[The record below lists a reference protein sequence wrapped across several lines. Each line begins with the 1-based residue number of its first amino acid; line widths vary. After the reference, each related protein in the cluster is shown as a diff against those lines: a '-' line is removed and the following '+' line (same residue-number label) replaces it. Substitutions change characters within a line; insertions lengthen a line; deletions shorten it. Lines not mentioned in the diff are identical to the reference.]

1 MAVGDITET
10 CFYNNA
16 PGTEEADLYAGAS
29 VGYIACI
36 TSILF
41 TNSDTV
47 TKYITLLLNGKNG
60 FYQIP
65 LPAKSVYQWS
75 GLIVL
80 TAGKKIQGL
89 QETASAINVNIC
101 GYLKQVS

>member
-10 CFYNNA
+10 CFYNNT
-16 PGTEEADLYAGAS
+16 PGTSSEDLYSGAS
-29 VGYIACI
+29 SGYIAGI

-41 TNSDTV
+41 TNSNTAAKYV
-47 TKYITLLLNGKNG
+47 TLTFDGKNG
-60 FYQIP
+60 FYQIS
-65 LPAKSVYQWS
+65 LPAKSVYQWG
-75 GLIVL
+75 GLIIL

-89 QETASAINVNIC
+89 QETSSAINVCIN

>member
-10 CFYNNA
+10 CFYNNT
-16 PGTEEADLYAGAS
+16 PGTSSGDLYTGPS
-29 VGYIACI
+29 TGYIACI

-41 TNSDTV
+41 TNSNTAAKYV
-47 TKYITLLLNGKNG
+47 TLTFDGKNG
-60 FYQIP
+60 FYQIQ
-65 LPAKSVYQWS
+65 LPAKSVYQWN

-89 QETASAINVNIC
+89 QEAASAINVNIC

>member
-10 CFYNNA
+10 CFYNNT
-16 PGTEEADLYAGAS
+16 PGTENGDLYSGAS
-29 VGYIACI
+29 SGYIACI

-41 TNSDTV
+41 TNSNTAAKYV
-47 TKYITLLLNGKNG
+47 TLTFDGKNG
-60 FYQIP
+60 FYQIQ

-80 TAGKKIQGL
+80 TAGKKIQGV
-89 QETASAINVNIC
+89 QEAASAINVNVC
-101 GYLKQVS
+101 GYIKQVS

>member
-10 CFYNNA
+10 CFYNDT
-16 PGTEEADLYAGAS
+16 PGTGSEDLYTGPS
-29 VGYIACI
+29 TGYIACI

-41 TNSDTV
+41 TNSDTAAKYV
-47 TKYITLLLNGKNG
+47 TLTFDGKNG
-60 FYQIP
+60 FYQIQ
-65 LPAKSVYQWS
+65 LPAKSVYQWN
-75 GLIVL
+75 GLIIL
-80 TAGKKIQGL
+80 TAGKKIAGV

>member
-10 CFYNNA
+10 CFYNDT
-16 PGTEEADLYAGAS
+16 PGTGSEDLYTGPS
-29 VGYIACI
+29 TGYIACI

-41 TNSDTV
+41 TNSNSAAKYV
-47 TKYITLLLNGKNG
+47 TITFDEKNG
-60 FYQIP
+60 FYQIS

-89 QETASAINVNIC
+89 QETSSAINVCIN

>member
-10 CFYNNA
+10 CFYNNT
-16 PGTEEADLYAGAS
+16 PDTSSGDLYTGPS
-29 VGYIACI
+29 TGYIACI

-41 TNSDTV
+41 TNSNTAAMYV
-47 TKYITLLLNGKNG
+47 TLTFDGKNG
-60 FYQIP
+60 FYQIS

-89 QETASAINVNIC
+89 QEAASAINVNIC

>member
-10 CFYNNA
+10 CFYNNT
-16 PGTEEADLYAGAS
+16 PGTSSGDLYSGAS
-29 VGYIACI
+29 SGYIACI

-41 TNSDTV
+41 TNSGSAAKYV
-47 TKYITLLLNGKNG
+47 TITFDGNNG
-60 FYQIP
+60 FYQIQ

-89 QETASAINVNIC
+89 QETASAINVNIN